1 MVRVDEIRSNENEY
15 VGFHIEGHAGLA
27 NAGKDIICAAISAL
41 AFNCINSIDKFT
53 NARMNVK
60 SNEEKGILDFVITDQ
75 EVPKDAALLLSSF
88 FYGIQG
94 IQEEYGE
101 KYVKYTNKYGGD
113 IF

>member
-1 MVRVDEIRSNENEY
+1 MVRIDEIRSNENEY
-15 VGFHIEGHAGLA
+15 VGFHVEGHAGLA
-27 NAGKDIICAAISAL
+27 KSGKDIICAAVSAL

-53 NARMNVK
+53 NAETNVK
-60 SNEEKGILDFVITDQ
+60 SNEEDGILDFVIMDREIT
-75 EVPKDAALLLSSF
+75 KDVTLLLKSF

-94 IQEEYGE
+94 IQKEYGE